1 MIVPSI
7 EIRSATQDERPRVE
21 ACIATAFVTDPIARF
36 AIPAPDVYLRAWP
49 LVCRAFRKSC
59 TVETRAV
66 QRS

>member
-36 AIPAPDVYLRAWP
+36 AIPAPDVYLRVAVSLP
-49 LVCRAFRKSC
+49 GLLAL
-59 TVETRAV
+59 TRRGA
-66 QRS
+66 